1 MQRTLLSTLTT
12 AALFLGACDKK
23 EDAARAAPAATA
35 AATGATG
42 ATGDKAAE
50 PEAEAPAETAQAPSG
65 DYLQIKVTHA
75 EPKPDDPVLVTF
87 SGLEVV
93 EANFDPKSIEGA
105 SAQFAID
112 FNTVDSTIAK
122 RDAHLKS
129 PDYLETETFAKAT
142 VNVSDVKK
150 DGDAYVAKAKVDAH
164 GKQAEWDVK
173 FEVVEATDD
182 SVRIKGVHSFD
193 RTVFAIGK
201 PAAEGDSASDE
212 VEATFEVTLQKA

>member
-1 MQRTLLSTLTT
+1 MDSAQFEAAVAEAKLPGAAAMLVDSDGTLFSHATGKAST
-12 AALFLGACDKK
+12 
-23 EDAARAAPAATA
+23 
-35 AATGATG
+35 ATGAEMTVD
-42 ATGDKAAE
+42 T
-50 PEAEAPAETAQAPSG
+50 PC
-65 DYLQIKVTHA
+65 QI
-75 EPKPDDPVLVTF
+75 
-87 SGLEVV
+87 
-93 EANFDPKSIEGA
+93 
-105 SAQFAID
+105 
-112 FNTVDSTIAK
+112 TVDSTIAK